1 MRRHTNTLSIKRTKT
16 HTVLKLSGEADRV
29 VGGRQADC
37 EVKRWQGIT
46 RVRIRSYVG
55 GGMHGLGAVAAS
67 QRCIRTRTGRMDL
80 KELTWRAVSP
90 ACALGEDGG

>member
-1 MRRHTNTLSIKRTKT
+1 MAGNNEGADQ
-16 HTVLKLSGEADRV
+16 KLR
-29 VGGRQADC
+29 GRWDA
-37 EVKRWQGIT
+37 R
-46 RVRIRSYVG
+46 
-55 GGMHGLGAVAAS
+55 LGAVAAS